1 MTKQE
6 LKDYGVKVSQ
16 ASRTGLIVIMYDIA
30 IKYLDD
36 AIKAY
41 EGSDTAGYRE
51 YLKKGKNIINELSS
65 ALDMKYPVSSGLF
78 GIYTFMNNALVR
90 ADIRND
96 ASEVVRIKDMLV
108 RLRMSFETVSRTDD
122 SGPVMENSQQ
132 VYAGLT
138 YSRSSLN
145 EDVYNNDRR
154 GFTV

>member
-51 YLKKGKNIINELSS
+51 YLKKGK
-65 ALDMKYPVSSGLF
+65 
-78 GIYTFMNNALVR
+78 
-90 ADIRND
+90 
-96 ASEVVRIKDMLV
+96 
-108 RLRMSFETVSRTDD
+108 
-122 SGPVMENSQQ
+122 
-132 VYAGLT
+132 AGL
-138 YSRSSLN
+138 RF
-145 EDVYNNDRR
+145 R
-154 GFTV
+154 